1 MNFSFPIRA
10 KLLSAFALDLVL
22 MIALGLVASQQM
34 AVMHA
39 RASFVAD
46 HTIPSLEVVAAL
58 KAHIN
63 EYRVNQLEFML
74 YTNDADKDRS
84 LQRMLEIEARMQ
96 EALDA
101 YRPLVNSA
109 EEELSFAHVEER
121 WQKLVEATHGNFV
134 PDALQSNTGSVR
146 PFYSRLN
153 PIYSGL
159 ERAIGDL
166 TTESQHQA
174 EDSLVVVEQAYRTA
188 RTFIMADTV
197 LVILVSAVIGFGL
210 SNNIAQRIGRLSF
223 AANKVAGGDLEQ
235 PVAVR
240 GRDELAQLGNTF
252 NQMIASLRAQRSA
265 LEERNQ
271 QLQASLERQE
281 QLTADV
287 IRGKQAEAEAQQA
300 QVSAEAASQAKSMFL
315 ATMSHELRTPLNA
328 ILGYAQIMQ
337 INPAYPKAAADE
349 LDPLERI
356 LAAGRHL
363 KALINNILDFSKIE
377 QGKIDLNIVPVDL
390 AAVVREAADVV
401 APMVERQQNQIKLE
415 CDPELGRSKT
425 DPDKLRQVII
435 NLLANAAKFTENG
448 TITIRAQRD
457 DAGIVFE
464 VEDSGIGIA
473 PADHERIFQP
483 FSQVDGSVT
492 RRYEGTGLGLTLSR
506 ELCHAL
512 GGQISVTSAVGE
524 GATFRVWLP
533 DEVHAEACASRIPTA
548 TPCPSQTYLNP
559 SMRPA

>member
-1 MNFSFPIRA
+1 MKFSFPIRA
-10 KLLSAFALDLVL
+10 KLLSAFALDLML

-84 LQRMLEIEARMQ
+84 LQRMLEIEERMDQ
-96 EALDA
+96 ALDS
-101 YRPLVNSA
+101 YRPLINSDA
-109 EEELSFAHVEER
+109 EELSFARVEER
-121 WQKLVEATHGNFV
+121 WQALVEATHTNFV
-134 PDALQSNTGSVR
+134 PDALQSNTGTVR

-174 EDSLVVVEQAYRTA
+174 DESLVVVEQAYSTA
-188 RTFIMADTV
+188 RTFIMADTI
-197 LVILVSAVIGFGL
+197 LVIVVSAVIGFGL
-210 SNNIAQRIGRLSF
+210 SNNIARRIGTLSS
-223 AANKVAGGDLEQ
+223 AANKVSGGDLEQ

-240 GRDELAQLGNTF
+240 GRDELAQLGHTF
-252 NQMIASLRAQRSA
+252 NQMIASLRSQRSA
-265 LEERNQ
+265 LQERNQ

-287 IRGKQAEAEAQQA
+287 LRGKQAEAEAQQA
-300 QVSAEAASQAKSMFL
+300 QVAAEAASQAKSMFL

-337 INPAYPKAAADE
+337 INPAYPKPAAGDV
-349 LDPLERI
+349 DPLDRI
-356 LAAGRHL
+356 LSAGRHL
-363 KALINNILDFSKIE
+363 KALINNVLDFSKIE
-377 QGKIDLNIVPVDL
+377 QGKIDLNLAPVDL
-390 AAVVREAADVV
+390 AAVLREAADVV
-401 APMVERQQNQIKLE
+401 APLAERQQNQLKLE
-415 CDPELGRSKT
+415 YAPELGRSKT
-425 DPDKLRQVII
+425 DADKLRQVLI

-448 TITIRAQRD
+448 TITLRAQRD

-464 VEDSGIGIA
+464 VEDTGIGIA

-506 ELCHAL
+506 ELCHVL
-512 GGQISVTSAVGE
+512 GGTISVESTLGQGS
-524 GATFRVWLP
+524 TFRIWLP
-533 DEVHAEACASRIPTA
+533 TERPEQPCPSRIPAA
-548 TPCPSQTYLNP
+548 TPCPSQAHLTP